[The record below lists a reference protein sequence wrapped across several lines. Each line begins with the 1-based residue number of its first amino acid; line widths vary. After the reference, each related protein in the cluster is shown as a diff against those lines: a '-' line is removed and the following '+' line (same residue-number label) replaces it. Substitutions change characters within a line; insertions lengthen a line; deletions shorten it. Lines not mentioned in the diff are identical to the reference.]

1 MIVMPPSPDAYDW
14 IPARQWRGEGA
25 DAEMAKVLTVTSSLT
40 RFVERRYGL
49 RLDLKLHDQ
58 FVDRLSPSEAGLLEA
73 APGDACLRRTVSL
86 LNRKSVMFD
95 AESVLPLAGLPAD
108 LMAELEAGL
117 TPLANLLLERGLSLA
132 RSDLC
137 VGIHAPEQ
145 GGSLWARRSVLR
157 SASGTRALVSE
168 YFHPEIWARIER
180 RY

>member
-1 MIVMPPSPDAYDW
+1 MVVPPQSPDAYDW
-14 IPARQWRGEGA
+14 IPVRQWRGEGLG
-25 DAEMAKVLTVTSSLT
+25 AEMPMVLTVTSSLT
-40 RFVERRYGL
+40 RFIERRYGL
-49 RLDLKLHDQ
+49 RLELKLHEQ
-58 FVDRLSPSEAGLLEA
+58 FVDRLSPYEANLLGG

-108 LMAELEAGL
+108 LMAELEAGRQ
-117 TPLANLLLERGLSLA
+117 PLANLLLERGLSLA

-137 VGIHAPEQ
+137 VGTHALER

-168 YFHPEIWARIER
+168 YFHPEVWTRIGR

>member
-1 MIVMPPSPDAYDW
+1 MVVLPHSPDAYDW
-14 IPARQWRGEGA
+14 VPVRQWRSEGL
-25 DAEMAKVLTVTSSLT
+25 DAEMAMVLTVTSSLT

-49 RLDLKLHDQ
+49 RLELKLHEQ
-58 FVDRLSPSEAGLLEA
+58 FVDRLNPYEAKLLEG

-86 LNRKSVMFD
+86 LHRKSVMFD

-108 LMAELEAGL
+108 LMAELEAGRV
-117 TPLANLLLERGLSLA
+117 PLANLLLERGLSLA

-137 VGIHAPEQ
+137 VGMHAGEH
-145 GGSLWARRSVLR
+145 GEALWARRSVLR

-168 YFHPEIWARIER
+168 YFYPEIWTRIER